1 MNLKDFKLL
10 MDENIDPS
18 VVIFLQEEGFD
29 VLDVKEQG
37 WKSHQDADLLNIATL
52 QDRIIVTHDED
63 FGKLVYV
70 GNQQFLGIL
79 YLSPG
84 HFLASFTITTLK
96 TLLTQSLDLIP
107 PFILVAENKGSWIKI
122 RLRNL

>member
-18 VVIFLQEEGFD
+18 IVGFLREEGFD
-29 VLDVKEQG
+29 VLDVKKQG
-37 WKSHQDADLLNIATL
+37 WEGRQDIDLLQIATL
-52 QDRIIVTHDED
+52 QNRIVVTHDED

-70 GNQQFLGIL
+70 ENQQFVGIF
-79 YLSPG
+79 YLRPG
-84 HFLASFTITTLK
+84 HFLSSFTIATLK
-96 TLLTQSLDLIP
+96 TILLQSLELIP
-107 PFILVAENKGSWIKI
+107 PFILVAENKGNWVKI